1 MYVKLAWLLCFHF
14 DLIVGVCWRMV
25 WSGKWH
31 KSSLFQ
37 VDLSGESGSSTTQ
50 AHELQQE
57 VFNLQQSAEKQKCK
71 QMEEIIQNV
80 DEEMQDLRAE
90 KENLFQVCI

>member
-1 MYVKLAWLLCFHF
+1 
-14 DLIVGVCWRMV
+14 MV

-50 AHELQQE
+50 AHELQKE

-90 KENLFQVCI
+90 KENLLQVCVYKPV

>member
-1 MYVKLAWLLCFHF
+1 
-14 DLIVGVCWRMV
+14 MV

-50 AHELQQE
+50 VRELQQE

-80 DEEMQDLRAE
+80 DEMQDLRAE
-90 KENLFQVCI
+90 KENLLQVCVYKGFNLYNLLL

>member
-1 MYVKLAWLLCFHF
+1 
-14 DLIVGVCWRMV
+14 MV
-25 WSGKWH
+25 WSGKCH

-37 VDLSGESGSSTTQ
+37 VDLSGELGSSTTQ
-50 AHELQQE
+50 AHQLQQE
-57 VFNLQQSAEKQKCK
+57 VINLQQRAEKQKGK

-90 KENLFQVCI
+90 KENLVQVCIWYECVQRF

>member
-1 MYVKLAWLLCFHF
+1 
-14 DLIVGVCWRMV
+14 MV

-37 VDLSGESGSSTTQ
+37 VDLSGELGSSTTQ
-50 AHELQQE
+50 AHQLQQE
-57 VFNLQQSAEKQKCK
+57 VLSLWQRAEKQKGK
-71 QMEEIIQNV
+71 QMEEIIPNV

-90 KENLFQVCI
+90 KENLVQVCMIWVCTRILTWII

>member
-1 MYVKLAWLLCFHF
+1 MLNLLGCYVSILIWLL
-14 DLIVGVCWRMV
+14 VCAGEWCDQEN
-25 WSGKWH
+25 GINH
-31 KSSLFQ
+31 LFQ

-90 KENLFQVCI
+90 KENLLQVCI

>member
-1 MYVKLAWLLCFHF
+1 
-14 DLIVGVCWRMV
+14 MV

-90 KENLFQVCI
+90 KENLLQVCVYTKVLTCII

>member
-1 MYVKLAWLLCFHF
+1 
-14 DLIVGVCWRMV
+14 MV

-71 QMEEIIQNV
+71 QTEEIIQNV

-90 KENLFQVCI
+90 KENLLQVCI